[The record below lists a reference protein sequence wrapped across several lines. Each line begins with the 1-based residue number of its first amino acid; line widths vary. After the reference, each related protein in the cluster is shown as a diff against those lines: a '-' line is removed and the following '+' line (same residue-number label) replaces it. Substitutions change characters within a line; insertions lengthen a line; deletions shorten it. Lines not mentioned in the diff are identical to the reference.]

1 MSKVLVKICGLTRE
15 QDVQAAVDCGA
26 DALGFV
32 FAPSPR
38 RLDSDRAARL
48 TALAGDG
55 IMRVGVFMNAG
66 RAEVAAVLDSVDLDL
81 LQFHGQE
88 SDAFC
93 RAFGLPFIK
102 AVSMQGELSAADF
115 RKFPGAS
122 GFLLDSHAP
131 GEQGG
136 TGATF
141 DWSREV
147 PTDRPIW
154 LAGGLQ
160 PDNVAAA
167 IRACHPHAVDVS
179 SGVESAPGIKD
190 AALIR
195 RFIDNAR
202 QE

>member
-1 MSKVLVKICGLTRE
+1 MSRVVVKICGLTRA
-15 QDVQAAVDCGA
+15 QDVQAALDCGA

-38 RLDSDRAARL
+38 RLDAATAARL

-55 IMRVGVFMNAG
+55 IMRVGVFMDAD
-66 RAEVAAVLDSVDLDL
+66 AAAVTAVLDAVELDL
-81 LQFHGQE
+81 LQFHGRE
-88 SDAFC
+88 SDDFC

-102 AVSMQGELSAADF
+102 AVSMVGEPSATDF
-115 RKFPGAS
+115 RRFPGAS

-131 GEQGG
+131 GGQGG
-136 TGATF
+136 TGASF

-154 LAGGLQ
+154 LAGGLH
-160 PDNVAAA
+160 PDNVAEA
-167 IRACHPHAVDVS
+167 IRACHPYAVDVS
-179 SGVESAPGIKD
+179 SGVEVAPGIKD
-190 AALIR
+190 AALIK